1 MESNM
6 TFKASFLAATA
17 LSLCLAAAPS
27 SHAQLRPDPG
37 QIFDTSDANSDG
49 KITRDEFRGARA
61 KTFGKLDRNSD
72 GFVDEKDKP
81 RRLRARQQDDERMAA
96 LRKELDTDGDG
107 RVSRAEFDSGPM
119 PAFERADANKD
130 GELDADEIAAAKAA
144 AKQLRAAR
152 KG

>member
-1 MESNM
+1 MS
-6 TFKASFLAATA
+6 FKPLFLSASM
-17 LSLCLAAAPS
+17 LSLFLSAASA
-27 SHAQLRPDPG
+27 HAQFRPAPG

-49 KITRDEFRGARA
+49 KITRDEFRAGRA

-72 GFVDEKDKP
+72 GFVDEKDTP

-107 RVSRAEFDSGPM
+107 RVSRAEFDNGPM
-119 PAFERADANKD
+119 PAFERADANND